1 MVNLREE
8 ILELTIYRC
17 GECGIESHDKDT
29 VVSCVRRHTKLRLDK
44 LEQDIRHLRVLI
56 VCVLLA
62 NEIHWIQERIERL
75 GPSWR

>member
-1 MVNLREE
+1 M
-8 ILELTIYRC
+8 ELTIYRC
-17 GECGIESHDKDT
+17 GECGIESYDRDT
-29 VVSCVRRHTKLRLDK
+29 IVSCVRRHTKLELDK

-62 NEIHWIQERIERL
+62 TGIPSLQEGIGWL